1 MLKRIWAV
9 FLKELEVF
17 LYSPIMYVLWA
28 VFLFFNSWAFVSVL
42 NVLNSPSG
50 AVQIYPVE
58 VFFGGT
64 IFFWLSLLV
73 LVPLLTMRSV
83 SEEIR
88 TGSVELLFTTPLR
101 ESEFIMGK
109 FLAVTLVLAAFWVST
124 LAYPFMLVGKM
135 ELYWPAVWVAFLGV
149 LLLNAAMSALGIFC
163 STLTANQVVSGF
175 LSFVFMTVLF
185 TIGIF
190 QRFSIG
196 MVSKVLGYISLIEQF
211 DPFSSGVLNLA
222 SVVYFISFA
231 VLFLF
236 VSTISL
242 AHRRQ
247 RL

>member
-1 MLKRIWAV
+1 MLRRIWAV
-9 FLKELEVF
+9 FLKDLEVF

-88 TGSVELLFTTPLR
+88 TGSIELLFTTPLN
-101 ESEFIMGK
+101 EFEFVMGK
-109 FLAVTLVLAAFWVST
+109 FLAVNLVLAVFWIST
-124 LAYPFMLVGKM
+124 LAYPFMLVGKID
-135 ELYWPAVWVAFLGV
+135 LYWPAVWIAFLGV
-149 LLLNAAMSALGIFC
+149 LLLNSAMSALGIFC
-163 STLTANQVVSGF
+163 STMTANQVISGF
-175 LSFVFMTVLF
+175 LSFVLIAILF

-196 MVSKVLGYISLIEQF
+196 VVSRILGYISLIEQF

-222 SVVYFISFA
+222 SVVYFVSFA

-236 VSTISL
+236 ISTVSL